1 MIYAALI
8 LSVVAGAIAF
18 MGFKLGEPRKIK
30 LITAFT
36 GAYLMALTCL
46 HLLPEV
52 FSGSHEHLA
61 KAQTPDTVTLGAFV
75 LLGFFLQIV
84 LENFSRGIEHGH
96 VHHTGETVP
105 FAMIAGLCLHA
116 FLEAMPLTHA
126 HGPHLLAAI
135 TVHKFPV
142 SIVLLGMLLRNRSP
156 QKRAYGLLAMFA
168 LMAPVGAFIGNLSFL
183 ERHAPYLLAMVIGI
197 FMHVSTTI
205 LFESSEDHHYNRR
218 KGIAILLGAGLA
230 ALGVLIP
237 IHAH

>member
-18 MGFKLGEPRKIK
+18 MGFKLGEPGKIK

-52 FSGSHEHLA
+52 FAGSHDHLA
-61 KAQTPDTVTLGAFV
+61 ETQPPDTVALGAFV

-84 LENFSRGIEHGH
+84 LENFSGGIEHGH
-96 VHHTGETVP
+96 VHHTRETMP

-126 HGPHLLAAI
+126 HGPHLLVGIA
-135 TVHKFPV
+135 VHKFPV
-142 SIVLLGMLLRNRSP
+142 SIVLLGMLLHNRSA
-156 QKRAYGLLAMFA
+156 QKRAYGLLAVFA

-237 IHAH
+237 LHAH

>member
-18 MGFKLGEPRKIK
+18 MGFKLGEPGKIK

-52 FSGSHEHLA
+52 FAASHEHLA
-61 KAQTPDTVTLGAFV
+61 ETQPPDTVALGAIV

-84 LENFSRGIEHGH
+84 LENFSGGIEHGH
-96 VHHTGETVP
+96 VHHTRKTVP

-126 HGPHLLAAI
+126 HGPHLLVGIA
-135 TVHKFPV
+135 VHKFPV
-142 SIVLLGMLLRNRSP
+142 SIVLLGMLLHNRSS
-156 QKRAYGLLAMFA
+156 QKRAYGLLAVFA

-237 IHAH
+237 LHAH

>member
-18 MGFKLGEPRKIK
+18 MGFKLGEPGKIK

-52 FSGSHEHLA
+52 FAGSHGHSAET
-61 KAQTPDTVTLGAFV
+61 QPSDTVALGAFV

-84 LENFSRGIEHGH
+84 LENFSGGIEHGH
-96 VHHTGETVP
+96 VHHTRETMP

-116 FLEAMPLTHA
+116 FFEAMPLTHA
-126 HGPHLLAAI
+126 HGPHLLVAI
-135 TVHKFPV
+135 AVHKFPV
-142 SIVLLGMLLRNRSP
+142 SIVLLGMLMHNRGA
-156 QKRAYGLLAMFA
+156 QKRAYGLLAVFA

-183 ERHAPYLLAMVIGI
+183 ESHAPYLLAMVIGI

-237 IHAH
+237 LHAH